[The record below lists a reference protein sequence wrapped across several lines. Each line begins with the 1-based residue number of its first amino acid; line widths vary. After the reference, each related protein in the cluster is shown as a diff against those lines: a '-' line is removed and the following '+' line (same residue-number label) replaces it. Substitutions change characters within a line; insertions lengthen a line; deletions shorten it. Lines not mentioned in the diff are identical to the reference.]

1 MAQRIADYTRSKH
14 SNKDA
19 RIIFS
24 SPYSSPDLLLDQPHP
39 TSTPE
44 NRRNLSF
51 TPPTRQTRP
60 HSTPAHSPA
69 RSKPRKNV
77 GRPSRP
83 TSFTSTTS
91 AAGNATA
98 TTKKRGAGKSLY
110 QRDKR
115 VLCVVAFPN
124 GSRESHARI
133 TAPDISQLMD
143 ECTRKLGLQSAARR
157 LFLSDGTEV
166 VDPVQLPKNCHVYV
180 SKGEPFRFDYS
191 YNLTR
196 LSTYLEVVRSK

>member
-19 RIIFS
+19 RIILS

-44 NRRNLSF
+44 NRRTLSF
-51 TPPTRQTRP
+51 TLTPPTRQTRP

-69 RSKPRKNV
+69 RSKLRNNV

-91 AAGNATA
+91 AVGSATA
-98 TTKKRGAGKSLY
+98 TAKKRGAGKPLY

-133 TAPDISQLMD
+133 TAPDISQLME
-143 ECTRKLGLQSAARR
+143 ECTRKLSLQSAARK
-157 LFLSDGTEV
+157 LFLCDGTEV
-166 VDPVQLPKNCHVYV
+166 VDPDQLPKNCHVYV
-180 SKGEPFRFDYS
+180 SKGEPFRFDYF
-191 YNLTR
+191 YH
-196 LSTYLEVVRSK
+196 